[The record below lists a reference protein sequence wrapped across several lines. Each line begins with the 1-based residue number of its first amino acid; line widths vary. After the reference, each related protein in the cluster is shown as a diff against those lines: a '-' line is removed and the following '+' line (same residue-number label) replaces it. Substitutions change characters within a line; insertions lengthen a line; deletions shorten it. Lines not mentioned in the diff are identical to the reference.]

1 MHPSQISKYVFALL
15 AAVITALTV
24 LVIVFVSL
32 YLRCINDEATNKTE
46 TSEWQNNCV
55 SDSTK
60 DIYQYNAISADSA
73 VCSTIGDYVLN
84 ILGGNAMDAGVATLL
99 CVGVSNFQSAGIGG
113 GSFLVY
119 YNRSSRT
126 ASAYNYRETAP
137 AAAHRD
143 MYSSASGLPS
153 NASLYGGLAIGVPGE
168 VAGLAAAH
176 AAHGRLPWRSV
187 VEPVSRVLRKGQ
199 RVSRPLAD
207 AIASKYPQVPDVAP
221 FKELKDWMVN
231 PATGKPY
238 KEGDVLVDTKLA
250 DTMDKIAN
258 DPQVFY
264 NGSLADDI
272 VQEVLSAGGNI
283 TNDDLLNYQ
292 PRRLDPLMATLPSKG
307 LTLYS
312 LPPPS
317 SGAVLSLILGIMDG
331 YAGDSAKARS
341 TKDGYVNFLHRLVES
356 FKFAYAKRSG
366 LGDAVFV
373 NVTELVANMTSSS
386 YASELRSRI
395 TDDAT
400 HDVNYYG
407 PMFEWKEDSGTT
419 HVSLVDSDG
428 NAISVTATINTYFGS
443 MVRGA
448 RTGIFYNN
456 EMDDFSQPNKTNF
469 FGLPA
474 SPTNFIEPGK
484 RPMSSMAPTIL
495 VDSSGAVQ
503 FVSGAAGGS
512 RITTAIAY
520 MLARQLYLNETVK
533 AAVDSYRLHHQL
545 VPNFVTYN
553 PDKCDIIKSELR
565 RKGHAVQPS
574 SSLSVIEAVQRLP
587 NGKLQA
593 NWDFRKPR
601 AAFSRTCLLAAV
613 DNYTLQT
620 EETPEWQKNCVSDS
634 GTDIYQYNAVSSD
647 SAVCSTIGD
656 YVLNVLGGNAMDA
669 GVATV
674 LCVGVSNFQSAGI
687 GGGSFLVYYNSST
700 RTATAF
706 DFRES
711 APAAAHRDMYSGL
724 PSNASRYGGLAIGVP
739 GEAAGLAAAHA
750 AYGRLPWR
758 SVVEPSTLLLRRG
771 QRVPPA
777 LAKAINTTANNLIDE
792 APFNE
797 LKKWLVNPATG
808 NPYQEGDLLVDNKLA
823 DTLEKIA
830 NDPSTFYNGSL
841 AKDILQEVLAA
852 GGNITKEDLS
862 NYRLR
867 QHEALTATLPSKG
880 QTLYSPPPPSSGAVL
895 SLILGIMDGYAGDSA
910 KARSTKDGYVNF
922 LHRLVESFKFAYAKR
937 SGLGDA
943 AFVNVT
949 ELVANMTSSSYASE
963 LRSRITDD
971 ATHDVNYY
979 GPMFEWKEDSGTTHV
994 SLVDSDGNAIA
1005 ITSSINTHFG
1015 SRVRGNRTGIF
1026 YNNVMDDFSQP
1037 NKTSNSTL
1045 PPAPT
1050 NFIEPGKRPMSS
1062 MAPTILVDSSGA
1074 VQFVSGASG
1083 GSRIT
1088 TAVAYAL
1095 ARQLY
1100 LNETVKAAVDSYR
1113 LHHQLVPNWITYD
1126 KDKCDLPEVISLH
1139 ITKVTFAPHR
1149 DA

>member
-283 TNDDLLNYQ
+283 TNDDLLNYR

-331 YAGDSAKARS
+331 YAGDSANARS

-553 PDKCDIIKSELR
+553 PDKCDVPEIIKSELR

-593 NWDFRKPR
+593 NWDFRKP
-601 AAFSRTCLLAAV
+601 SKT
-613 DNYTLQT
+613 
-620 EETPEWQKNCVSDS
+620 
-634 GTDIYQYNAVSSD
+634 
-647 SAVCSTIGD
+647 
-656 YVLNVLGGNAMDA
+656 GG
-669 GVATV
+669 
-674 LCVGVSNFQSAGI
+674 F
-687 GGGSFLVYYNSST
+687 
-700 RTATAF
+700 
-706 DFRES
+706 
-711 APAAAHRDMYSGL
+711 
-724 PSNASRYGGLAIGVP
+724 
-739 GEAAGLAAAHA
+739 
-750 AYGRLPWR
+750 
-758 SVVEPSTLLLRRG
+758 
-771 QRVPPA
+771 
-777 LAKAINTTANNLIDE
+777 
-792 APFNE
+792 
-797 LKKWLVNPATG
+797 
-808 NPYQEGDLLVDNKLA
+808 
-823 DTLEKIA
+823 
-830 NDPSTFYNGSL
+830 
-841 AKDILQEVLAA
+841 
-852 GGNITKEDLS
+852 
-862 NYRLR
+862 
-867 QHEALTATLPSKG
+867 
-880 QTLYSPPPPSSGAVL
+880 
-895 SLILGIMDGYAGDSA
+895 
-910 KARSTKDGYVNF
+910 
-922 LHRLVESFKFAYAKR
+922 
-937 SGLGDA
+937 
-943 AFVNVT
+943 
-949 ELVANMTSSSYASE
+949 
-963 LRSRITDD
+963 
-971 ATHDVNYY
+971 
-979 GPMFEWKEDSGTTHV
+979 
-994 SLVDSDGNAIA
+994 
-1005 ITSSINTHFG
+1005 
-1015 SRVRGNRTGIF
+1015 
-1026 YNNVMDDFSQP
+1026 
-1037 NKTSNSTL
+1037 
-1045 PPAPT
+1045 
-1050 NFIEPGKRPMSS
+1050 
-1062 MAPTILVDSSGA
+1062 
-1074 VQFVSGASG
+1074 
-1083 GSRIT
+1083 
-1088 TAVAYAL
+1088 
-1095 ARQLY
+1095 
-1100 LNETVKAAVDSYR
+1100 
-1113 LHHQLVPNWITYD
+1113 
-1126 KDKCDLPEVISLH
+1126 
-1139 ITKVTFAPHR
+1139 
-1149 DA
+1149 

>member
-1 MHPSQISKYVFALL
+1 M
-15 AAVITALTV
+15 
-24 LVIVFVSL
+24 
-32 YLRCINDEATNKTE
+32 
-46 TSEWQNNCV
+46 
-55 SDSTK
+55 
-60 DIYQYNAISADSA
+60 
-73 VCSTIGDYVLN
+73 CSTYSAETPWMPEWPRFLQLPKRRNRRRLLFGLLQQVGSVLN
-84 ILGGNAMDAGVATLL
+84 L
-99 CVGVSNFQSAGIGG
+99 CSFQ
-113 GSFLVY
+113 
-119 YNRSSRT
+119 
-126 ASAYNYRETAP
+126 
-137 AAAHRD
+137 
-143 MYSSASGLPS
+143 
-153 NASLYGGLAIGVPGE
+153 
-168 VAGLAAAH
+168 
-176 AAHGRLPWRSV
+176 
-187 VEPVSRVLRKGQ
+187 
-199 RVSRPLAD
+199 
-207 AIASKYPQVPDVAP
+207 
-221 FKELKDWMVN
+221 
-231 PATGKPY
+231 
-238 KEGDVLVDTKLA
+238 
-250 DTMDKIAN
+250 
-258 DPQVFY
+258 
-264 NGSLADDI
+264 
-272 VQEVLSAGGNI
+272 
-283 TNDDLLNYQ
+283 
-292 PRRLDPLMATLPSKG
+292 
-307 LTLYS
+307 
-312 LPPPS
+312 
-317 SGAVLSLILGIMDG
+317 
-331 YAGDSAKARS
+331 
-341 TKDGYVNFLHRLVES
+341 
-356 FKFAYAKRSG
+356 KR
-366 LGDAVFV
+366 
-373 NVTELVANMTSSS
+373 
-386 YASELRSRI
+386 
-395 TDDAT
+395 
-400 HDVNYYG
+400 
-407 PMFEWKEDSGTT
+407 
-419 HVSLVDSDG
+419 
-428 NAISVTATINTYFGS
+428 
-443 MVRGA
+443 
-448 RTGIFYNN
+448 
-456 EMDDFSQPNKTNF
+456 
-469 FGLPA
+469 
-474 SPTNFIEPGK
+474 
-484 RPMSSMAPTIL
+484 
-495 VDSSGAVQ
+495 
-503 FVSGAAGGS
+503 
-512 RITTAIAY
+512 
-520 MLARQLYLNETVK
+520 
-533 AAVDSYRLHHQL
+533 
-545 VPNFVTYN
+545 
-553 PDKCDIIKSELR
+553 
-565 RKGHAVQPS
+565 
-574 SSLSVIEAVQRLP
+574 
-587 NGKLQA
+587 
-593 NWDFRKPR
+593 
-601 AAFSRTCLLAAV
+601 
-613 DNYTLQT
+613 
-620 EETPEWQKNCVSDS
+620 
-634 GTDIYQYNAVSSD
+634 
-647 SAVCSTIGD
+647 
-656 YVLNVLGGNAMDA
+656 
-669 GVATV
+669 
-674 LCVGVSNFQSAGI
+674 
-687 GGGSFLVYYNSST
+687 ST

-895 SLILGIMDGYAGDSA
+895 SLILGIMDGYAADSA

-943 AFVNVT
+943 VFVNVT

-971 ATHDVNYY
+971 TTHDINYY
-979 GPMFEWKEDSGTTHV
+979 GPIFEWKDGSGTTHV

-1126 KDKCDLPEVISLH
+1126 KDKCGLPEIIESELRRKGH
-1139 ITKVTFAPHR
+1139 EFKNVTQFSVVEAIQRLPDGR
-1149 DA
+1149 WQANSDFRKPSDTGGL